1 MVVGRF
7 AHWPSATLAAM
18 IPEQLDLFGGPPRPP
33 KRIREEEP
41 DTSSATPEQEPMPE
55 TDDSLMATTPIPEP
69 EAMPME
75 PVPVDMPE
83 TEQVEEP
90 MPDWIAE
97 EEVAPIADSWEEM
110 VDEEPPADVAETTLI
125 EEEAPI
131 AEPEVAAPVS
141 DVIAWMAPEPN
152 RHSAATDEP
161 VEEKT
166 TTTLIEP
173 VSDIVVEFPAGKKN
187 NVAAAGN
194 AEVGTPAQM
203 NVPPDEELFKRQ
215 YYSMKETAAMFDISH
230 SMLRYWENEFDVL
243 QPRKNRK
250 GDRYFRPVDVKHL
263 QLIYHLLKVRRFTIE
278 GAREYLRNH
287 NKALDTF
294 ELIKKLEKLKSF
306 LLELKA
312 NVS

>member
-1 MVVGRF
+1 
-7 AHWPSATLAAM
+7 M

-41 DTSSATPEQEPMPE
+41 DTSPAIPEQEPLPD

-75 PVPVDMPE
+75 PVAVELPE
-83 TEQVEEP
+83 VAQEEEP
-90 MPDWIAE
+90 MPDWIVE
-97 EEVAPIADSWEEM
+97 EEVAPITDSWEEI
-110 VDEEPPADVAETTLI
+110 VEEEPPAEVDETSTT
-125 EEEAPI
+125 EAPI
-131 AEPEVAAPVS
+131 AEPAVTTPVS
-141 DVIAWMAPEPN
+141 EVIAWIAPEPI

-166 TTTLIEP
+166 STTLIEP

-215 YYSMKETAAMFDISH
+215 YYSMRETAAMFDISH